1 MPRVAVNQLSN
12 SETVSHTE
20 HNVIT
25 PITFSVTLVGYFTH
39 KVHVFNSV
47 T

>member
-20 HNVIT
+20 RSVIT
-25 PITFSVTLVGYFTH
+25 PITFLSYASRLFHAQGSRV
-39 KVHVFNSV
+39 
-47 T
+47 

>member
-1 MPRVAVNQLSN
+1 MPRAAVNQLSN

-25 PITFSVTLVGYFTH
+25 PITFLSDTSRLFHARGSRV
-39 KVHVFNSV
+39 
-47 T
+47 

>member
-25 PITFSVTLVGYFTH
+25 PITFLCDTSRLFHAQGSRV
-39 KVHVFNSV
+39 
-47 T
+47 